1 MNEESGNAANV
12 GGTAGEYISSRPYFG
27 MRGFFMVFFAV
38 KQTGKT
44 FPQKKISYYTGG
56 KHDELQSQRD

>member
-1 MNEESGNAANV
+1 
-12 GGTAGEYISSRPYFG
+12 

-44 FPQKKISYYTGG
+44 FPQKKNSYYAGG
-56 KHDELQSQRD
+56 KHNELQSQGD